1 MLVVLFG
8 IVFQKVSGNVLR
20 ALGEEDLELLSLK
33 LGSIRTYLVELI
45 MVNITRRRLENSPIQ
60 VESFIV
66 ETRGSGVTSQAE
78 RVISYNLIRNRLVE
92 IYFVSEGELVVIS
105 FVLFR
110 KRKVSVK
117 IKVVLSK
124 KN

>member
-45 MVNITRRRLENSPIQ
+45 MVNITRRRLENSLIQ

-66 ETRGSGVTSQAE
+66 ETRGFGVTSQAE

-105 FVLFR
+105 FVLFQ

>member
-8 IVFQKVSGNVLR
+8 VVFQKVSGNVLR

-45 MVNITRRRLENSPIQ
+45 MVNITRRRLENSLIQ

-66 ETRGSGVTSQAE
+66 ETRGFGVTSQAE

-105 FVLFR
+105 FVLFQ